1 MFEWLKKT
9 LSQIKDT
16 FTDKKDAQ
24 YSAPPVSGTSS
35 VILSKPNHE
44 DIKRA
49 IEKSRTT
56 ATKGREAGE
65 KLSRSAQE
73 VTRAARPLQ
82 NTISD
87 LDLKIKKLD
96 QEISKAREDFKER
109 AKTTKRDVLKPF
121 AERIL
126 GLKKQ
131 KERVER
137 LKKIAE
143 TSYTTI
149 TNIGQTG
156 EKVGNSVIK
165 KADELA
171 RKTEMNASKLGRLTS
186 TTTPRPNN
194 RARAKTL

>member
-24 YSAPPVSGTSS
+24 YSAPPVSSTSS
-35 VILSKPNHE
+35 AILSKQNHA

-49 IEKSRTT
+49 IEQSRTT
-56 ATKGREAGE
+56 VTKGREVGE

-96 QEISKAREDFKER
+96 QEISKAREDFQER
-109 AKTTKRDVLKPF
+109 AKTTKRDEPF
-121 AERIL
+121 AARIL

-186 TTTPRPNN
+186 TTTPRPN
-194 RARAKTL
+194 RARAKTR